1 MSRRA
6 VTGSPVSLQQ
16 AAQSLRARGVPFAAL
31 VSAAARAGLGRR
43 SLLATALTPV
53 ELEAS
58 NLARLRG
65 SGREAYRRALQAE
78 WRTATQR
85 AFASGAKG
93 VLVLVSHEAAEL
105 FDDFATHEPWL
116 NLPRIQLWA
125 AFELAEFEAGE
136 PWVSHSVERLPL
148 NPLWDASTHAS
159 ALQEVQA
166 AIAAG
171 ELYQAC
177 LTYPI
182 KTPVPTDPGQLFA
195 RWLMEQP
202 VDHAA
207 WVHLPRVVAQVDPHI
222 ELSDFELLCCSP
234 ERFFSLRAGE
244 VFVQPMKGTR
254 AIPAGAQPEQ
264 VAAIA
269 QALAT
274 SSKDRAENIMIVDL
288 MRNDLGR
295 VCRPGSVKLEALCQV
310 DTYASVAQMTSTV
323 VGQLEQARDIW
334 DVLAAC
340 FPPGSMTGAPK
351 IEATRW
357 IRQLES
363 GPRGMYGG
371 ALGWLEPNG
380 DAEFNV
386 VIRSLQCYRG
396 QARWDVGGGIVA
408 DSTVGEEWEETRAKA
423 ALLSG

>member
-6 VTGSPVSLQQ
+6 ITGEAPSLQQ
-16 AAQSLRARGVPFAAL
+16 AAESLRAMGVPFAAL
-31 VSAAARAGLGRR
+31 VSAAARPGLGQR
-43 SLLATALTPV
+43 SLLAT
-53 ELEAS
+53 ELSPIAIDNPRS
-58 NLARLRG
+58 AQLRG
-65 SGREAYRRALQAE
+65 AGREAYRRALQAE
-78 WRTATQR
+78 WRSATQR
-85 AFASGAKG
+85 AFEAGAKG

-105 FDDFATHEPWL
+105 FDDFVTHDPWL
-116 NLPRIQLWA
+116 DLPRIQLWA
-125 AFELAEFEAGE
+125 VFELAEFAAGA

-148 NPLWDASTHAS
+148 NSLWDQSAHAT
-159 ALQEVQA
+159 ALQQVQA
-166 AIAAG
+166 AIAEGA
-171 ELYQAC
+171 LYQAC

-182 KTPVPTDPGQLFA
+182 ETPLPTDPGQLFA
-195 RWLMEQP
+195 RWLMDQP

-207 WVHLPRVVAQVDPHI
+207 WVHLPRVVPQIQVG
-222 ELSDFELLCCSP
+222 DFELLCCSP
-234 ERFFSLRAGE
+234 ERFFSLRAGKLH
-244 VFVQPMKGTR
+244 VQPMKGTR
-254 AIPAGAQPEQ
+254 AIPAGTSPEQ

-269 QALAT
+269 NALAI
-274 SSKDRAENIMIVDL
+274 SPKDRAENVMIVDL

-295 VCRPGSVKLEALCQV
+295 VCRAGSVKLAALCQV

-323 VGQLEQARDIW
+323 VGQLEDERDIW

-357 IRQLES
+357 IRQLET

-396 QARWDVGGGIVA
+396 HARWDVGGGIVA
-408 DSTVGEEWEETRAKA
+408 DSTMGEEWEETRAKA
-423 ALLSG
+423 ALLSR

>member
-1 MSRRA
+1 
-6 VTGSPVSLQQ
+6 
-16 AAQSLRARGVPFAAL
+16 
-31 VSAAARAGLGRR
+31 
-43 SLLATALTPV
+43 
-53 ELEAS
+53 
-58 NLARLRG
+58 
-65 SGREAYRRALQAE
+65 
-78 WRTATQR
+78 
-85 AFASGAKG
+85 
-93 VLVLVSHEAAEL
+93 LVLVSHEAAEL

-125 AFELAEFEAGE
+125 AFELSEFEAGE

-148 NPLWDASTHAS
+148 HSLWDAGTHAE
-159 ALQEVQA
+159 ALQQVQA

-182 KTPVPTDPGQLFA
+182 KTPLPTDPGQLFA
-195 RWLMEQP
+195 RWLMDQP

-207 WVHLPRVVAQVDPHI
+207 WVHLPRVVLQDDAHIGPHI
-222 ELSDFELLCCSP
+222 DVGDFELLCCSP

-254 AIPAGAQPEQ
+254 AIPAGAAPAE

-269 QALAT
+269 HSLAT
-274 SSKDRAENIMIVDL
+274 SSKDRAENVMIVDL

-295 VCRPGSVKLEALCQV
+295 VCRPGSVKLAALCEV

-323 VGQLEQARDIW
+323 VGQLEEKRDIW

-351 IEATRW
+351 IEASRK

-386 VIRSLQCYRG
+386 VIRSLQCYRRH
-396 QARWDVGGGIVA
+396 ARWDVGGGIVA
-408 DSTVGEEWEETRAKA
+408 DSTVGEEWEETRAKV
-423 ALLSG
+423 ALLSR